1 MWGVTPEAGAQ
12 STGRHAAT
20 LDRPVGTSP
29 AGLRAARRFA
39 LPAPLGVGLG
49 LLLFAAVWITH
60 LAYASLAPPVDLIE
74 QLLWS
79 GSLEWGYYKHPPLP
93 TWLMWL
99 ATKLLGS
106 SALTAYAL
114 GAACTLGAMALL
126 WQLLVRLRGHTHAA
140 VALCAVLCITYYNG
154 RLYYFNHNTVLLFFS
169 TLSAVLCWQ
178 AFSTRRL
185 GWWIALGLALGLGA
199 LAKYQMAITVLSVL
213 AFAAQQRAWRDPLH
227 RVGVLLCG
235 LVALLVFAPHIAWLP
250 GHDFAPI
257 AYAMGSSLGVEL
269 DGWRRVGNS
278 LGWLLDQVFNRA
290 LPALILLYLV
300 ARTCRALPSAAA
312 PRRGGDSARALLLA
326 WGAVPLLFMPLL
338 GIFSGAE
345 LQLQWGTPFLLFAV
359 PAAMEFWPRARW
371 QLADMSRLAMAFL
384 ALQCVLLV
392 QSHLASPRGPAA
404 LQDRHWRTFDA
415 AQLAERVADPARGQ
429 LGGPIRVVVGA
440 TGPAGALSLR
450 LPERPLVL
458 IDGRFDRSPWIE
470 ADLVRRCGALHLGA
484 ARDLPDAV
492 PLGAPFGDL
501 AWRVVRRDSQAAPC
515 PAL

>member
-1 MWGVTPEAGAQ
+1 MTVEAGTG
-12 STGRHAAT
+12 STGGHAVT
-20 LDRPVGTSP
+20 LDRPLGALP
-29 AGLRAARRFA
+29 AGLRAARRYG
-39 LPAPLGVGLG
+39 LPAPWGVGLG
-49 LLLFAAVWITH
+49 LLLFAAIWLTH

-79 GSLEWGYYKHPPLP
+79 GSLDWGYYKHPPLS
-93 TWLMWL
+93 TWLLWL

-106 SALTAYAL
+106 SAPTAYAL
-114 GAACTLGAMALL
+114 GAACTLGAVALL
-126 WQLLVRLRGHTHAA
+126 WRLLVRLRGQTYAA

-154 RLYYFNHNTVLLFFS
+154 RLYYFNHNTVLLLFS

-185 GWWIALGLALGLGA
+185 GWWVALGLALGLGA

-213 AFAAQQRAWRDPLH
+213 AFAAHQRAWRDPLH
-227 RVGVLLCG
+227 RVGALLCA

-250 GHDFAPI
+250 AHDFAPI

-269 DGWRRVGNS
+269 DGWRRVANS
-278 LGWLLDQVFNRA
+278 GGWLLDQVFNRA
-290 LPALILLYLV
+290 LPALILLVLA
-300 ARTCRALPSAAA
+300 ARTCRARPSTAA
-312 PRRGGDSARALLLA
+312 PAQGGDPARALLLA
-326 WGAVPLLFMPLL
+326 WGALPLLFMPLL
-338 GIFSGAE
+338 GALSGAD

-371 QLADMSRLAMAFL
+371 QHADLSTVLKAFL
-384 ALQCVLLV
+384 VLQCLLLV

-415 AQLAERVADPARGQ
+415 AQLAQRIAPSARGE
-429 LGGPIRVVVGA
+429 LGGPIRVVIGA

-470 ADLVRRCGALHLGA
+470 ADLVRRCGALQLGP

-492 PLGAPFGDL
+492 PLGPPFGDL
-501 AWRVVRRDSQAAPC
+501 AWRVVPRDLQAAAC
-515 PAL
+515 PAA